1 MRSGRRRRVFT
12 ERAGHAT
19 ELARDAD
26 TEAVVV
32 FSGDGG
38 FNEALNGA
46 RPETVLGFV
55 PGGGTSVLPRA
66 LGLPRDPVA
75 AARQLVVGRTRRIGL
90 GRANGRRF
98 GFAAGVG
105 LDAELIRRM
114 DARGR
119 RADGKR
125 PGDAVFAWTAVKTL
139 AETRVRFDPALEVE
153 GHGRAAF
160 ALVANAD
167 PYTYLGRLPLR
178 LPRGARLEGGLDLL
192 GPRSSA
198 HALAPRGSALPRS
211 RAGRACRSSS
221 CTTRTG
227 SRSGATR
234 RCRSSSTARTS
245 ATSRRSSSRPSATPS
260 RSSSDLRIDTCCGR
274 VNLDLSDLDMSR
286 VRASTADMRP
296 LALAVLVPAGDRL
309 RRRGEARRPL
319 AGRARR
325 PPART

>member
-1 MRSGRRRRVFT
+1 MRTTLIVNPYASKVTPALAEQVAHALGATETVFT

-19 ELARDAD
+19 ELAREADA
-26 TEAVVV
+26 EAVVV

-38 FNEALNGA
+38 FNETLNGA

-75 AARQLVVGRTRRIGL
+75 AARQVATGRTRRISL

-125 PGDAVFAWTAVKTL
+125 PGDAIFAWTAVKTL
-139 AETRVRFDPALEVE
+139 AETRVHFDPALELA

-178 LPRGARLEGGLDLL
+178 LPRGAQLEGGLDVL
-192 GPRSSA
+192 GPRSLRLWS
-198 HALAPRGSALPRS
+198 LPGVLRYVLT
-211 RAGRACRSSS
+211 GR
-221 CTTRTG
+221 TRLQLVELHDQD
-227 SRSGATR
+227 RIEI
-234 RCRSSSTARTS
+234 RCDG
-245 ATSRRSSSRPSATPS
+245 PLP
-260 RSSSDLRIDTCCGR
+260 LQ
-274 VNLDLSDLDMSR
+274 LDGEDVGDVTEVVFEAER
-286 VRASTADMRP
+286 DAVT
-296 LALAVLVPAGDRL
+296 VLV
-309 RRRGEARRPL
+309 
-319 AGRARR
+319 
-325 PPART
+325 

>member
-1 MRSGRRRRVFT
+1 MRTTLIVNPYASKVTPALAEQVAHALGAAETVFT

-26 TEAVVV
+26 AEAVVV

-46 RPETVLGFV
+46 RAETVLGFV

-75 AARQLVVGRTRRIGL
+75 AARRLATGHTRRIAL

-139 AETRVRFDPALEVE
+139 AETRVRFDPTLEVT

-178 LPRGARLEGGLDLL
+178 LPRGAQLEGGLDVL
-192 GPRSSA
+192 GPRSFRLWSLPG
-198 HALAPRGSALPRS
+198 ALRYVLTGRTRLQLVELHDQDRIEIRCDVPLP
-211 RAGRACRSSS
+211 
-221 CTTRTG
+221 
-227 SRSGATR
+227 
-234 RCRSSSTARTS
+234 
-245 ATSRRSSSRPSATPS
+245 
-260 RSSSDLRIDTCCGR
+260 LQ
-274 VNLDLSDLDMSR
+274 LDGEDVGDVTEVVFEAERDAVS
-286 VRASTADMRP
+286 
-296 LALAVLVPAGDRL
+296 VLV
-309 RRRGEARRPL
+309 
-319 AGRARR
+319 
-325 PPART
+325 

>member
-1 MRSGRRRRVFT
+1 MRTTLIVNPYASKVTPELAEQVARALGAAETVFT

-19 ELARDAD
+19 ELARDVDAD
-26 TEAVVV
+26 AVVV

-38 FNEALNGA
+38 FNEVLNGA
-46 RPETVLGFV
+46 RPETLLGFV

-75 AARQLVVGRTRRIGL
+75 AARLLAAGRTRRIGL

-105 LDAELIRRM
+105 LDAELVRRM

-139 AETRVRFDPALEVE
+139 AETRVRFDPALDVE

-167 PYTYLGRLPLR
+167 PYSYVGRLPLR

-192 GPRSSA
+192 GPR
-198 HALAPRGSALPRS
+198 ALRLRSLPGAVRYILT
-211 RAGRACRSSS
+211 GR
-221 CTTRTG
+221 TRLPLVELHDQD
-227 SRSGATR
+227 RIEI
-234 RCRSSSTARTS
+234 RCD
-245 ATSRRSSSRPSATPS
+245 RPMP
-260 RSSSDLRIDTCCGR
+260 LQ
-274 VNLDLSDLDMSR
+274 LDGEDVGDVTEVVFEAER
-286 VRASTADMRP
+286 DAVD
-296 LALAVLVPAGDRL
+296 VLV
-309 RRRGEARRPL
+309 
-319 AGRARR
+319 
-325 PPART
+325 

>member
-1 MRSGRRRRVFT
+1 MRTTLIVNPYASKVTPELAEEVADALGAAETLFT

-26 TEAVVV
+26 TEAVVI

-46 RPETVLGFV
+46 RPETVFGFV
-55 PGGGTSVLPRA
+55 PGGGTSVLPRV

-75 AARQLVVGRTRRIGL
+75 AAQQLVVGRTRRIGL

-192 GPRSSA
+192 GPRSLRMRSLPGVVRYLVTGRTRLPLVELHDA
-198 HALAPRGSALPRS
+198 DRIAIRCDAPLP
-211 RAGRACRSSS
+211 
-221 CTTRTG
+221 
-227 SRSGATR
+227 
-234 RCRSSSTARTS
+234 
-245 ATSRRSSSRPSATPS
+245 
-260 RSSSDLRIDTCCGR
+260 LQ
-274 VNLDLSDLDMSR
+274 LDGEDVGDVTEVSFEAERDA
-286 VRASTADMRP
+286 V
-296 LALAVLVPAGDRL
+296 AVLF
-309 RRRGEARRPL
+309 
-319 AGRARR
+319 
-325 PPART
+325 

>member
-1 MRSGRRRRVFT
+1 MRRRAEMRTTLIVNPYASRVTPELAERVAAALGDVQTVFT
-12 ERAGHAT
+12 EHAGHAT

-26 TEAVVV
+26 ADAVVV

-46 RPETVLGFV
+46 RPETLLGFV

-75 AARQLVVGRTRRIGL
+75 AAGQLAAGRTRRIGL

-98 GFAAGVG
+98 GFAGGVG

-119 RADGKR
+119 SADGKR

-139 AETRVRFDPALEVE
+139 AEARVRFDPALEVD

-167 PYTYLGRLPLR
+167 PYSYVGRLPLR
-178 LPRGARLEGGLDLL
+178 LPRGARLEGGLDVL
-192 GPRSSA
+192 GPRSFRLRS
-198 HALAPRGSALPRS
+198 LPGAVS
-211 RAGRACRSSS
+211 YLVTGR
-221 CTTRTG
+221 TRLPLLELHDQD
-227 SRSGATR
+227 RIVI
-234 RCRSSSTARTS
+234 RC
-245 ATSRRSSSRPSATPS
+245 
-260 RSSSDLRIDTCCGR
+260 D
-274 VNLDLSDLDMSR
+274 
-286 VRASTADMRP
+286 RP
-296 LALAVLVPAGDRL
+296 LPLQLDGEDVGDVTEVVFEAERDAVTVLA
-309 RRRGEARRPL
+309 
-319 AGRARR
+319 
-325 PPART
+325 

>member
-1 MRSGRRRRVFT
+1 MFT

-26 TEAVVV
+26 ADAVVV

-46 RPETVLGFV
+46 RPETLLGFV

-75 AARQLVVGRTRRIGL
+75 AARRLAAGRTRRIGL

-98 GFAAGVG
+98 AFAAGVG

-125 PGDAVFAWTAVKTL
+125 PGDAVFAWTVVKTL
-139 AETRVRFDPALEVE
+139 AQTRVRFDPVLEIE

-167 PYTYLGRLPLR
+167 PYTYVGGLPLR
-178 LPRGARLEGGLDLL
+178 LPRGADLEGGLDLL
-192 GPRSSA
+192 
-198 HALAPRGSALPRS
+198 APRRLRARSLPGAVRYLVT
-211 RAGRACRSSS
+211 GR
-221 CTTRTG
+221 TRLPLVHLHD
-227 SRSGATR
+227 A
-234 RCRSSSTARTS
+234 
-245 ATSRRSSSRPSATPS
+245 
-260 RSSSDLRIDTCCGR
+260 DRIDVRCD
-274 VNLDLSDLDMSR
+274 VPLPLQLDGEDVGDVAEVVFEAER
-286 VRASTADMRP
+286 DAVT
-296 LALAVLVPAGDRL
+296 VLV
-309 RRRGEARRPL
+309 
-319 AGRARR
+319 
-325 PPART
+325 

>member
-1 MRSGRRRRVFT
+1 MRTTLIVNPYASKVTPELAEEVADALGAAETLFT

-46 RPETVLGFV
+46 RPETVFGFV
-55 PGGGTSVLPRA
+55 PGGGTSVLPRV

-75 AARQLVVGRTRRIGL
+75 AAQQLVVGRTRRIGL

-192 GPRSSA
+192 GPRSLRMRSLPGVVRY
-198 HALAPRGSALPRS
+198 LATGRTRLPLVELHD
-211 RAGRACRSSS
+211 ADEI
-221 CTTRTG
+221 TI
-227 SRSGATR
+227 
-234 RCRSSSTARTS
+234 RCDA
-245 ATSRRSSSRPSATPS
+245 PLP
-260 RSSSDLRIDTCCGR
+260 LQ
-274 VNLDLSDLDMSR
+274 LDGEDVGDVTEVSFEAERDA
-286 VRASTADMRP
+286 V
-296 LALAVLVPAGDRL
+296 AVLF
-309 RRRGEARRPL
+309 
-319 AGRARR
+319 
-325 PPART
+325 

>member
-1 MRSGRRRRVFT
+1 MRTTLIVNPYASKVTPALAEQVAHALGAAETVFT

-19 ELARDAD
+19 ELAREADAD
-26 TEAVVV
+26 AVVV

-38 FNEALNGA
+38 FNETLNGA

-75 AARQLVVGRTRRIGL
+75 AARRLATGQTRRIAL

-139 AETRVRFDPALEVE
+139 AETRVRFDPILEVE

-167 PYTYLGRLPLR
+167 PYTYLGRVPLR
-178 LPRGARLEGGLDLL
+178 LPRGAQLEGGLDVL
-192 GPRSSA
+192 GPRSFRLRS
-198 HALAPRGSALPRS
+198 LPGSVRYV
-211 RAGRACRSSS
+211 
-221 CTTRTG
+221 RTG
-227 SRSGATR
+227 RTR
-234 RCRSSSTARTS
+234 LQLVELHDQDRIEIRC
-245 ATSRRSSSRPSATPS
+245 
-260 RSSSDLRIDTCCGR
+260 D
-274 VNLDLSDLDMSR
+274 
-286 VRASTADMRP
+286 RP
-296 LALAVLVPAGDRL
+296 LPLQLDGEDVGDVTEVGFEAERDAVTVLV
-309 RRRGEARRPL
+309 
-319 AGRARR
+319 
-325 PPART
+325 

>member
-1 MRSGRRRRVFT
+1 MRTTLIVNPYASRVTPELADRVAHALGDVAVVHT

-26 TEAVVV
+26 ADVVIV

-46 RPETVLGFV
+46 RPETLLGFV
-55 PGGGTSVLPRA
+55 PGGGTSVLPRV

-75 AARQLVVGRTRRIGL
+75 AARQLALGRTRRISL

-139 AETRVRFDPALEVE
+139 VETRTRFDPALEID

-167 PYTYLGRLPLR
+167 PYSYVGRLPLR

-192 GPRSSA
+192 GPR
-198 HALAPRGSALPRS
+198 ALRLRSLPGAVRYLLTGRTRLPLLELHDQDRIEIRCDAPMPLQLDGE
-211 RAGRACRSSS
+211 
-221 CTTRTG
+221 
-227 SRSGATR
+227 
-234 RCRSSSTARTS
+234 
-245 ATSRRSSSRPSATPS
+245 
-260 RSSSDLRIDTCCGR
+260 DLGDVDSVLLEAERDAVT
-274 VNLDLSDLDMSR
+274 
-286 VRASTADMRP
+286 
-296 LALAVLVPAGDRL
+296 VLV
-309 RRRGEARRPL
+309 
-319 AGRARR
+319 
-325 PPART
+325 

>member
-1 MRSGRRRRVFT
+1 MRTTLIVNPYASKVTPALAEQVAHALGAAETVFT

-19 ELARDAD
+19 ELAREADA
-26 TEAVVV
+26 EAVVV

-75 AARQLVVGRTRRIGL
+75 AARRIATGQTRRISL

-125 PGDAVFAWTAVKTL
+125 PGDAIFAWTAVKTL
-139 AETRVRFDPALEVE
+139 AETRVRFDPALEVA

-178 LPRGARLEGGLDLL
+178 LPRGAQLEGGLDVL
-192 GPRSSA
+192 GPRSFRLWSLPG
-198 HALAPRGSALPRS
+198 ALRYVLTGRTRLQLVELHDQDRIEIRCDGPLP
-211 RAGRACRSSS
+211 
-221 CTTRTG
+221 
-227 SRSGATR
+227 
-234 RCRSSSTARTS
+234 
-245 ATSRRSSSRPSATPS
+245 
-260 RSSSDLRIDTCCGR
+260 LQ
-274 VNLDLSDLDMSR
+274 LDGEDVGDVTEVVFEAER
-286 VRASTADMRP
+286 DAVT
-296 LALAVLVPAGDRL
+296 VLV
-309 RRRGEARRPL
+309 
-319 AGRARR
+319 
-325 PPART
+325 